1 MTDIERFTVRNFAKG
16 DYIMKEGDQ
25 GEFVVFI
32 SSGEAD
38 IVRLIG
44 DNEKKVGTVKAGEIV
59 GEMAVISKEP
69 RFASVVATD
78 DTEVIVID
86 RRTLELAL
94 INSDLPIVYELIKQL
109 VARLKD
115 AERRNEEYLQ

>member
-1 MTDIERFTVRNFAKG
+1 MTDTERFTVRNFAKG

-69 RFASVVATD
+69 RFASVVATA